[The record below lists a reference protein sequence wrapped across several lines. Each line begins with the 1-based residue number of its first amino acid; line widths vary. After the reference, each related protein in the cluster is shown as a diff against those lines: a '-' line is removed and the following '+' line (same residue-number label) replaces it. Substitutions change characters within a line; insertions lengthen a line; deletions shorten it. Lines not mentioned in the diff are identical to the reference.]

1 MATVNL
7 TDKNFDEMLEKN
19 DIIILDF
26 WASWCGPCK
35 SFAPIFEAASEAHTD
50 VVFAKVNTEEQ
61 QELAAA
67 FGIRAIPTVV
77 VLREQIPVFMQPG
90 MLPPQ
95 ALEDILGQVKKLDM
109 AEVRAEYER
118 YVASQA
124 AGGASSAPEDD
135 E

>member
-124 AGGASSAPEDD
+124 AGGASSASEDD

>member
-124 AGGASSAPEDD
+124 AGGAASAPEDD